1 MRAPSMRAFSRIS
14 SPGTVRDGR
23 TSSWACGR
31 LAPLAAPPPELRP
44 AQVLGRF
51 HEVGIAT
58 ADIRD
63 SVEFY
68 ERLGF
73 TQAATSDAWNH
84 PYGVLSDGRLAIG
97 LHQRPGPSPVLTF
110 VLPELASQ
118 LPRLEQCGVQLSVRR
133 IGDEV
138 FNEIGFAD
146 PFGQAVTVLEARTY
160 SPVARAATAPSACGY
175 FDEVSLPVTNFE
187 TARQFWERLGFVATE
202 ELESPYLRLPLTSD
216 NLDIAFHRPRTLDM
230 PMLVFRD
237 ADMAG
242 RLAGLRERSGG
253 IFIDLPPGLDSRCNA
268 LLQAPEGTM
277 LALLQDETSP

>member
-1 MRAPSMRAFSRIS
+1 M
-14 SPGTVRDGR
+14 
-23 TSSWACGR
+23 
-31 LAPLAAPPPELRP
+31 
-44 AQVLGRF
+44 LGPF

-58 ADIRD
+58 ADIRG

-73 TQAATSDAWNH
+73 SQATTTDAWNH
-84 PYGVLSDGRLAIG
+84 PYGVLSDGRLVIG

-110 VLPELASQ
+110 VLPELARQ
-118 LPRLEQCGVQLSVRR
+118 LPRLEQGGLHLSVRR
-133 IGDEV
+133 IGEEV

-160 SPVARAATAPSACGY
+160 SPVARAATDRSACGY

-187 TARQFWERLGFVATE
+187 AARQFWERLGFVATE

-216 NLDIAFHRPRTLDM
+216 TLDIAFHRPRTLDM

-237 ADMAG
+237 ADMAE
-242 RLAGLRERSGG
+242 RVARLREQSAAM
-253 IFIDLPPGLDSRCNA
+253 FIDLPRGLDSRCNA
-268 LLQAPEGTM
+268 LLQAPEGTV
-277 LALLQDETSP
+277 LALLQDETLP